1 MEPIT
6 QLSSEESK
14 ENIETNQI
22 ELDENKLA
30 IFKQTVKKWLDIDN
44 EIRTLDS
51 ALKERKKIRKEIQEQ
66 IMVFM
71 GEYNIKNM
79 NTDDGKLTYNESKT
93 KKPLN
98 INFIKS
104 SLNNYFNNSEDGE
117 KVTEYL
123 LNQREVSKRF
133 YLKRTFSRNK

>member
-1 MEPIT
+1 MEPVT
-6 QLSSEESK
+6 KLSTEEIK
-14 ENIETNQI
+14 DNTENNQK

-30 IFKQTVKKWLDIDN
+30 IFRQTVKKWLDLDN
-44 EIRTLDS
+44 EIRTLDN
-51 ALKERKKIRKEIQEQ
+51 ALKERKKNRKEIQQQ
-66 IMVFM
+66 IMNFM

-98 INFIKS
+98 INYIKS
-104 SLNNYFNNSEDGE
+104 SLTNYFNNSEDGE

-123 LNQREVSKRF
+123 LNKREVSKRV
-133 YLKRTFSRNK
+133 YLKRTFSRK